1 MKPKNK
7 IRKIDLAPDKQITS
21 IIKEYPAIY
30 ERFVKC
36 ILKQKPKNVLL
47 TDESSLW
54 DFVPA
59 LQANEL
65 FSEQI
70 LAEYKIDISRMK
82 KLLIWKI
89 LEKACRKHSHI
100 SMILHFYPQLTQ
112 EYLDT
117 GTISDKSIISIGP
130 MLFKNDQEV
139 DRLLASIGER

>member
-1 MKPKNK
+1 MKKNK

-21 IIKEYPAIY
+21 IEKEYPAIY

-70 LAEYKIDISRMK
+70 LAEYKIDVSRMK

-89 LEKACRKHSHI
+89 LEKVCRKHYTYHT
-100 SMILHFYPQLTQ
+100 ILHFYPQLTS
-112 EYLDT
+112 EYLKT
-117 GTISDKSIISIGP
+117 GTISDKSIISLKFAKKVFKEHL
-130 MLFKNDQEV
+130 LFELDK
-139 DRLLASIGER
+139 LK